1 MQRALFTKAALRR
14 KLELSMAETNPEY
27 KTSLIMGKE
36 SQFRL
41 VPYNPP
47 SSTPDM
53 AVILTFYNPANSVR
67 IFQNLLTVK
76 TQLDRA
82 NIPVFIGEVAH
93 VSQRFCLPPANN
105 VFQFQTESYMF
116 YKENLTNVVEK
127 RIPDTFNKILL
138 LDADIVF
145 EDAEWYDK
153 VSRDLDRFECIQ
165 PFASA
170 HYLNPN
176 FTVATS
182 KDSFLR
188 NDREGHQGFA
198 VAFQRKW
205 LKMHGLYDYAV
216 VGSGDTHLMYALKGR
231 DPAITHRNRAYVD
244 WCNSSSAQTL
254 SHSFCDLTIYH
265 LPHGLT
271 KNRQYK
277 TRMETIETV
286 LERIKANC
294 MSDLTVRNTENGMLD
309 WKPDIREEVNKLML
323 TYFRSRMDDG
333 TDDDYGSPPIS
344 IKSESR

>member
-1 MQRALFTKAALRR
+1 
-14 KLELSMAETNPEY
+14 
-27 KTSLIMGKE
+27 
-36 SQFRL
+36 
-41 VPYNPP
+41 
-47 SSTPDM
+47 
-53 AVILTFYNPANSVR
+53 
-67 IFQNLLTVK
+67 
-76 TQLDRA
+76 
-82 NIPVFIGEVAH
+82 
-93 VSQRFCLPPANN
+93 
-105 VFQFQTESYMF
+105 MF
-116 YKENLTNVVEK
+116 YKENIANVVEK
-127 RIPDTFNKILL
+127 RIPDTFTKILL

-198 VAFQRKW
+198 AAFQRKW

-244 WCNSSSAQTL
+244 WCNSSSPQTL

-265 LPHGLT
+265 LPHGLA

-277 TRMETIETV
+277 TRMVTIESV
-286 LERIKANC
+286 LERMNAVCI
-294 MSDLTVRNTENGMLD
+294 SDITVRNPENGILD
-309 WKPDIREEVNKLML
+309 WKPDIRDEVNTLML
-323 TYFRSRMDDG
+323 RYFHDQKFLKTESVAGLGPLDG
-333 TDDDYGSPPIS
+333 GHQAMCA
-344 IKSESR
+344 